1 MKIVIEVKDYNDY
14 IVVREETHNAFD
26 LSKSVCEE
34 IINLRDEA
42 VRNKLIELGWTPPKE
57 CVNENLHI

>member
-26 LSKSVCEE
+26 LSKRVCEE
-34 IINLRDEA
+34 TINLRDDA

-57 CVNENLHI
+57 CVK